1 MTHFDLIVIGS
12 GPAGE
17 KGAAQAAYFGK
28 RVALVERRDILGGA
42 RIHNCALPSKALRE
56 TASRRGDPGDA
67 PLSELLCRRE
77 PLVSSE
83 VARVTDN
90 LRRHGVTVLYGHAR
104 FTGAH
109 SVDVGGRAYTADVF
123 LIATG
128 SKPVRPSEIPFDH
141 PRVDDTDTFLRVQQI
156 PRSLVVAGGGVI
168 GCELASMLAR
178 LGVEV
183 TLIDRSDRLLRF
195 ADADVS
201 RTLADSFRAD
211 GIRLR
216 LGEHVSGVRPD
227 DDGVTVELGAS
238 TALRADRALFCVG
251 RAGNTASLGVDAAG
265 VLLGDRGLVPVDDRY
280 RTAVPHIYAAGDVVG
295 FPGLASTSMEQA
307 RLAMCDAFDLRY
319 KTRVSP
325 ILPLGIYTIPEFS
338 MVGETEQSARRAGID
353 CEVGRAWYR
362 DNPRGQLL
370 GDAAGLLKLV
380 FCRETRRLLGAHI
393 VGERAADLIHIASAN
408 MQHGAAIDAFI
419 DAVYNYPTLSELYKY
434 AAYDGLGRL

>member
-1 MTHFDLIVIGS
+1 
-12 GPAGE
+12 
-17 KGAAQAAYFGK
+17 
-28 RVALVERRDILGGA
+28 
-42 RIHNCALPSKALRE
+42 
-56 TASRRGDPGDA
+56 
-67 PLSELLCRRE
+67 
-77 PLVSSE
+77 
-83 VARVTDN
+83 
-90 LRRHGVTVLYGHAR
+90 
-104 FTGAH
+104 
-109 SVDVGGRAYTADVF
+109 
-123 LIATG
+123 
-128 SKPVRPSEIPFDH
+128 
-141 PRVDDTDTFLRVQQI
+141 
-156 PRSLVVAGGGVI
+156 
-168 GCELASMLAR
+168 
-178 LGVEV
+178 V